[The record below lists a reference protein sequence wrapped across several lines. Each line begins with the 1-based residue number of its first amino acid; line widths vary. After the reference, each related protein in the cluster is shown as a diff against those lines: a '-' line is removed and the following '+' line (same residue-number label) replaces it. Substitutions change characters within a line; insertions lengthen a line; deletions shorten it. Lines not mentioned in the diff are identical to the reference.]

1 MSLSDLIVAVAVEI
15 FPEGL
20 EKLRGTFKTVHYH
33 PDGDLPTDV
42 ASTVQLLLTTNKG
55 LPPKFKS
62 VQELP
67 HLKHVQMISA
77 GADKALASDRASAYA
92 ANPAVTL
99 STASGIHVL
108 SIPNYV
114 VAMVI
119 NIFNQIPRQIEI
131 SRVRGCVLRP
141 QGWARLGSNVLS
153 KRRGGSTPNMSTRA
167 ARPCSS
173 TA

>member
-1 MSLSDLIVAVAVEI
+1 MSLSDLVVAVTVEI

-20 EKLRGTFKTVHYH
+20 DKLRGTFKTVHYH
-33 PDGDLPTDV
+33 PDGDLPSDV
-42 ASTVQLLLTTNKG
+42 ASSVQLLLTTNKG

-131 SRVRGCVLRP
+131 SRVSDSHLNAG
-141 QGWARLGSNVLS
+141 
-153 KRRGGSTPNMSTRA
+153 
-167 ARPCSS
+167 
-173 TA
+173 

>member
-1 MSLSDLIVAVAVEI
+1 
-15 FPEGL
+15 
-20 EKLRGTFKTVHYH
+20 
-33 PDGDLPTDV
+33 
-42 ASTVQLLLTTNKG
+42 
-55 LPPKFKS
+55 
-62 VQELP
+62 
-67 HLKHVQMISA
+67 MISA

-131 SRVRGCVLRP
+131 SRVSDSHLNAG
-141 QGWARLGSNVLS
+141 
-153 KRRGGSTPNMSTRA
+153 
-167 ARPCSS
+167 
-173 TA
+173 